1 MSDSRSTSVAAPAA
15 WHHRPGLDGLRG
27 LAVAAVVVFHLDE
40 RWLPGGFL
48 GVDAFFTLSG
58 FLITSLLL
66 VEVEGHGRVR
76 LGAFWAR
83 RARRLLPAALLL
95 IVAMAALLPWLDPVE
110 RGRRVPELLA
120 SLGYVANWHFIRADL
135 PYFDTFVD
143 ASPVRHLWS
152 LAIEEQFYLAWPL
165 VVAALARSRGAL
177 VAATTVGAAMSVAAM
192 AILHDPA
199 SPTRAY
205 FGTDARVHQILLGA
219 LAALALARWPVRP
232 GRLPSA
238 VGAASVLG
246 LAWMAW
252 TVDGAT
258 DWYYRGGSALAA
270 AFTIGAIVGAEHVD
284 GRFSR
289 ALAVGPLRGLGL
301 VSYGLYLW
309 HWPVIVLLGPDE
321 LGLQGVPLATA
332 QVAVAMAI
340 TLASYH
346 LLEVPI
352 RRGTLGSWTL
362 TPRRLARLVPFSLA
376 TVALLVLAAGV
387 GRTGDPLSGQ
397 AGEVLVVGDR
407 APMPPASL
415 PTDGGVESGA
425 PDADGADAATADV
438 RSVALVGDSVAYL
451 WNGSL
456 SNEAGRRGLQYIGA
470 AVVSCFVGY
479 EPLYK
484 PNGER
489 QDGYEAACADVVPA
503 AHDTVRELEPDIVL
517 WHDVNASYA
526 RRSPSGELLIDG
538 AAWEEEA
545 LRAWEPALERLSGP
559 STTVVLVLPP
569 WRSVDPPGCDGAAR
583 VDRCIQVQ
591 EQDERIR
598 AATRAFV
605 ERHRASRRVAL
616 IDIDDLVCPAMP
628 CPGVVD
634 GVRLRSP
641 DPDLT
646 HFTGDGARYLAPHL
660 FDRAFAAA
668 EQLR

>member
-1 MSDSRSTSVAAPAA
+1 MLTQRRRPAAPTA

-66 VEVEGHGRVR
+66 VEIDRDQRVD

-83 RARRLLPAALLL
+83 RARRLLPAAMLLILVLALLL
-95 IVAMAALLPWLDPVE
+95 PFLDPVE

-120 SLGYVANWHFIRADL
+120 SLGYVANWHFIHADVA
-135 PYFDTFVD
+135 YFDTFVD

-165 VVAALARSRGAL
+165 VVAAVRPRRAL
-177 VAATTVGAAMSVAAM
+177 VAVTAAGVVASMVAM
-192 AILHDPA
+192 AVLFDPA

-219 LAALALARWPVRP
+219 LAAMAIARWPVRP
-232 GRLPSA
+232 GSIPSA
-238 VGAASVLG
+238 VGAVSLAG

-252 TVDGAT
+252 TIDGAT
-258 DWYYRGGSALAA
+258 AWYYRGGSALAA
-270 AFTIGAIVGAEHVD
+270 LFTIGAIVGAED
-284 GRFSR
+284 LTGRFGR
-289 ALAVGPLRGLGL
+289 AMALRPLRALGL

-321 LGLQGVPLATA
+321 LGLRGVPLAAA
-332 QVAVAMAI
+332 QALLALAL
-340 TLASYH
+340 TLASYR
-346 LLEVPI
+346 LLELPI
-352 RRGTLGSWTL
+352 RHGKLGSMTL
-362 TPRRLARLVPFSLA
+362 TPRRLVRLVPTSLVA
-376 TVALLVLAAGV
+376 VALVVLAAGV
-387 GRTGDPLSGQ
+387 GRTGDPLSGEP
-397 AGEVLVVGDR
+397 GEVLVVGEL
-407 APMPPASL
+407 APPVTTA
-415 PTDGGVESGA
+415 T
-425 PDADGADAATADV
+425 PDDDGAASEGTTPPEPSPV

-456 SNEAGRRGLQYIGA
+456 SIEAQERGLQYIGA

-484 PNGER
+484 PTGER
-489 QDGYEAACADVVPA
+489 QDGFDTACAEVVPA
-503 AHDTVRELEPDIVL
+503 AHEQVRALAPDIVL

-526 RRSPSGELLIDG
+526 RRSPDGTLLIDG
-538 AAWEEEA
+538 PEWEAEV
-545 LRAWEPALERLSGP
+545 LRAWEPALDRLSGP
-559 STTVVLVLPP
+559 TTTVVLVLPP
-569 WRSVDPPGCDGAAR
+569 WRSVDPPGCEGAAR
-583 VDRCIQVQ
+583 PDRCRQVQ
-591 EQDERIR
+591 EQDQRVR
-598 AATRAFV
+598 AATEAFV
-605 ERHRASRRVAL
+605 ARHRSTRRVEL

-628 CPGVVD
+628 CPEQVD
-634 GVRLRSP
+634 GVRLRSV

-646 HFTGDGARYLAPHL
+646 HFTGDGSRYLAPHL
-660 FDRAFAAA
+660 LDRAIEAAG
-668 EQLR
+668 RR